1 MPVAETI
8 AIEHANIPRGQ
19 WRNFSGLPGMY
30 NVAGDRNFS
39 IFLDDEMAKTLSEQ
53 GWNVKYTKP
62 KTEDIEPQPYLKVTV
77 KYTGSN
83 GPLRNPPKVVLMTSY
98 SKVVLDE
105 ETIGTLDHAPIMNAD
120 IILRPYRWDING
132 KQGTTAYLKAA
143 YITLEE
149 DDFEAKY
156 RFEPDY
162 EVE

>member
-1 MPVAETI
+1 MPIVETLS
-8 AIEHANIPRGQ
+8 IEHADIPRGQ
-19 WRNFSGLPGMY
+19 WRNFAGLPGMF
-30 NVAGDRNFS
+30 NAAGDRNFN
-39 IFLDDEMAKTLSEQ
+39 IFLDPEMAEDLLER

-62 KTEDIEPQPYLKVTV
+62 KTDEYDPQPYLKVVV
-77 KYTGSN
+77 KYVGAN

-105 ETIGTLDHAPIMNAD
+105 ETIGTLDHAPILNAD
-120 IILRPYRWDING
+120 IIIRPYSWEING
-132 KQGTTAYLKAA
+132 KTGVTAYLKAA

>member
-1 MPVAETI
+1 
-8 AIEHANIPRGQ
+8 
-19 WRNFSGLPGMY
+19 
-30 NVAGDRNFS
+30 
-39 IFLDDEMAKTLSEQ
+39 
-53 GWNVKYTKP
+53 
-62 KTEDIEPQPYLKVTV
+62 
-77 KYTGSN
+77 
-83 GPLRNPPKVVLMTSY
+83 
-98 SKVVLDE
+98 
-105 ETIGTLDHAPIMNAD
+105 MNAD